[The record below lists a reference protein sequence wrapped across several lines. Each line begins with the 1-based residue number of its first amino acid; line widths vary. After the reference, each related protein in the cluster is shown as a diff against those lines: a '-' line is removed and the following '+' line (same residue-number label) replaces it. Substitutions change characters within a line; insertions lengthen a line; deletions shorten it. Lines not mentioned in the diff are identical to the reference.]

1 MSKSTDHTTNAAH
14 TSPTPA
20 HEQDIVESIA
30 HSAPVILPVVGAVL
44 MFMLAFIAV
53 FMA

>member
-1 MSKSTDHTTNAAH
+1 MSESTDHTTNAAH

-20 HEQDIVESIA
+20 HEQDIVESIS